1 MRVFHLCL
9 LVFFAGLVP
18 AFAQSRAS
26 RPIQRYA
33 ESLGTKGPLQ
43 GASIGLL
50 VVDRKGDT
58 LARLQPHTR
67 LVPASNLKLVTTG
80 CALHAFGPE
89 YRLRTGI
96 GYTGRI
102 EEDGTLKG
110 DLWILGGGD
119 PTIGAKDSMALR
131 PDALFWKWKSLA
143 RAAGIRRIDGRI
155 VGDGRAWEGHLEN
168 PSWSY
173 DDTGTY
179 YGAGSE
185 ALSFYQNATDWSV
198 RAGAAPGDT
207 VKARQTYPDTPWM
220 HSRNLGI
227 TGPAGSGN
235 SLYLFTTDLAP
246 YAELRGT
253 FAVDRDPK
261 TEHFANKYGA
271 LTCAYYFWKNL
282 KDTGWE
288 VSGTYADVDRCGYIR
303 EEGSLPVEKAGTPV
317 MVGWSESPTLREIV
331 RQTNVRSD
339 NFYAESLFRAMGEAA
354 SGVAVYDSC
363 RVAEQEVL
371 LGLGLALDG
380 ICIEDGSGLS
390 RQNHVSPAFLVSFL
404 QRMAESPAFEAFV
417 ASLPHPGEGTLASLL
432 PNLLQRER
440 LCFKSGSMGGTLC
453 YSGYVM
459 GDDGKPE
466 ITFSILTNN
475 AKGKQADVRA
485 ALARLLT
492 LLVK

>member
-1 MRVFHLCL
+1 MRAFYLSL
-9 LVFFAGLVP
+9 LAILAGVMP
-18 AFAQSRAS
+18 ASAQSRAIQ
-26 RPIQRYA
+26 PIQRYA
-33 ESLGTKGPLQ
+33 ESLCSKGPLK
-43 GASIGLL
+43 GAAVGLL
-50 VVDRKGDT
+50 AVDRKGDT
-58 LARLQPHTR
+58 LVSLQPHTR

-80 CALHAFGPE
+80 AALHAFGPE

-102 EEDGTLKG
+102 EADGTLKG
-110 DLWILGGGD
+110 DLWIIGGGD
-119 PTIGAKDSMALR
+119 PTIGAKDSIALR
-131 PDALFWKWKSLA
+131 PESLFWKWKSLA
-143 RAAGIRRIDGRI
+143 RAAGIRRIEGRI

-185 ALSFYQNATDWSV
+185 ALCFYQNATDWSV
-198 RAGAAPGDT
+198 RAGAVPGDT
-207 VKARQTYPDTPWM
+207 VKARQTYPETPWM
-220 HSRNLGI
+220 HSRNLGV

-253 FAVDRDPK
+253 FAVDRPAK

-282 KDTGWE
+282 KETGWE
-288 VSGTYADVDRCGYIR
+288 VTGTYAHVDRSGYIC
-303 EEGSLPVEKAGTPV
+303 EAGTVPVEKAGKPV
-317 MVGWSESPTLREIV
+317 VVGWSESPALREIV
-331 RQTNVRSD
+331 RETNVRSD

-380 ICIEDGSGLS
+380 IGIEDGSGLS

-404 QRMAESPAFEAFV
+404 QKMAGSPAFDAFV
-417 ASLPHPGEGTLASLL
+417 ASLPHPGEGTLAPLL
-432 PNLLQRER
+432 PNLPQRER

-453 YSGYVM
+453 YSGYLM
-459 GDDGKPE
+459 GADGQPE
-466 ITFSILTNN
+466 VTFSILTNN
-475 AKGKQADVRA
+475 AKGRPADVRA
-485 ALARLLT
+485 ALARLIA